1 MTDQADR
8 ARTAAYADLVSAL
21 AGSRRDP
28 ATERFDLELAAAEA
42 AGSVDP
48 VTARTLR
55 WWQRESVRAV
65 EDHLSTVLP
74 DVLNRLEASE
84 RDAVATVAASAGSWA
99 AASGTTMAQPPP
111 RGDGPDDHGG
121 LPRATTTPPPGSAP
135 GGAATLGDPAAPYL
149 RPVDTASTG
158 GAGSA
163 AAPLRPGFAPPPTA
177 PPRAGDAQESVTGG
191 APPRRLLVAGLTV
204 LTDDD
209 HTPPASTRTAH
220 GESPGATG

>member
-1 MTDQADR
+1 MTDQADH

-28 ATERFDLELAAAEA
+28 ATERFDRELAAAEA
-42 AGSVDP
+42 AGAVDP

-65 EDHLSTVLP
+65 EDHLSAVLP
-74 DVLNRLEASE
+74 GVLNRLEASE
-84 RDAVATVAASAGSWA
+84 RDAVATVAASADSWA
-99 AASGTTMAQPPP
+99 AASGTTAAEPPP
-111 RGDGPDDHGG
+111 RGEGPDDPGG
-121 LPRATTTPPPGSAP
+121 LPRATTTQPPPGSAP
-135 GGAATLGDPAAPYL
+135 GGTASTGDPSTPHL

-158 GAGSA
+158 SAGST

-177 PPRAGDAQESVTGG
+177 PPGARDAQESVTGG

-209 HTPPASTRTAH
+209 HTPTSTRTAH
-220 GESPGATG
+220 GDAPGATG

>member
-1 MTDQADR
+1 MTDQADQ

-28 ATERFDLELAAAEA
+28 ATERFDLELSAAEA
-42 AGSVDP
+42 AGTVDP

-65 EDHLSTVLP
+65 EDHLAAVLP
-74 DVLNRLEASE
+74 DVLTRLEASE
-84 RDAVATVAASAGSWA
+84 RDAGATVAASADSWA
-99 AASGTTMAQPPP
+99 AASGTTAAAPPP
-111 RGDGPDDHGG
+111 GSAPDDPGG
-121 LPRATTTPPPGSAP
+121 PPRATTTPPPGSAP
-135 GGAATLGDPAAPYL
+135 GGAAAPGDPATPYL
-149 RPVDTASTG
+149 RPVDTATPGS
-158 GAGSA
+158 AGSA
-163 AAPLRPGFAPPPTA
+163 ASPLRPGFAPPPTA
-177 PPRAGDAQESVTGG
+177 PPGARDAQESVTGG

-220 GESPGATG
+220 GDAPGATG